1 MTRGVIYINW
11 PGDERVN
18 PALERSIS
26 SLREHHPDIEIQEH
40 YLVHN
45 ASLLDKAKMLDLS
58 PFDTTLFLDADT
70 VVLGNLDYGFQKAEQ
85 FGLACCICEC
95 PWARRYG
102 GLAQYGDLVEYNT
115 GALWFT
121 RGSAEVFDAWKRNI
135 AVDSSVRFTDKDLNV
150 QTMPMNDQAA
160 FALAVDETGFNPF
173 VLPMNWNFRPIW
185 QKTVFGPVKIWHDYS
200 DVPAWLAKWNAEQG
214 AAGAVIN
221 CGRFT

>member
-1 MTRGVIYINW
+1 MTRGCLYINW

-18 PALERSIS
+18 PALERSMS
-26 SLREHHPDIEIQEH
+26 SLREHHPDIKIKEH

-95 PWARRYG
+95 PWAKRYG
-102 GLAQYGDLVEYNT
+102 GLAQHGDIVEYNT

-121 RGSAEVFDAWKRNI
+121 RGSAEVFDAWQRNI
-135 AVDSSVRFTDKDLNV
+135 AVDSSVRFTDKDLKV
-150 QTMPMNDQAA
+150 QTMPLNDQAA

-200 DVPAWLAKWNAEQG
+200 DVPAWLAKWNTEQS

-221 CGRFT
+221 CGRFA